1 MRKINLKIVLVLV
14 FILTF
19 SSASIFAEDSLRNI
33 KLTHARRI
41 VTMLDDMYKSFIVL
55 VTEEYVKDP
64 SMLSAATLSKRI
76 FKLMKK
82 HGWHEVRLLDATGS
96 PFNPDNTPK
105 GKFERDAISALMS
118 GSPYYEKIEMVEGK
132 EYLRAATVVSAVVEG
147 CMYCHPVKK
156 VGDIVGALSY
166 KIPLE

>member
-1 MRKINLKIVLVLV
+1 MGKIILKIFLVLV

-19 SSASIFAEDSLRNI
+19 SSASIFAEDSLRDI
-33 KLTHARRI
+33 KLANARRI
-41 VTMLDDMYKSFIVL
+41 VTMLDDLYKSFIVL

-64 SMLSAATLSKRI
+64 SILSATTLSKRV

-96 PFNPDNTPK
+96 PFNPDSTPK
-105 GKFERDAISALMS
+105 DKFERDAISALMS
-118 GSPYYEKIEMVEGK
+118 GSPYYERIEKAEGK
-132 EYLRAATVVSAVVEG
+132 EYLRAATVVSAVMEG
-147 CMYCHPVKK
+147 CMYCHLVKK

-166 KIPLE
+166 KVPLE